1 MGNIYSLIIEIR
13 GFLSREVIFCFR
25 KYYVGV
31 LCRIIWNG
39 QRLKSERVIANT
51 GDKSNVK
58 AWNRIV
64 TVAGAAAGGGSRD
77 KDIKTLS
84 FVFWKSVME
93 ECVCMCM
100 CLVTL

>member
-25 KYYVGV
+25 KYYIGV
-31 LCRIIWNG
+31 LYRIIWNG

-64 TVAGAAAGGGSRD
+64 TVAEGD